1 MTTGGV
7 NAAAR
12 AAFLRNASI
21 YASEYVGN
29 TSFQDYDGL
38 QMELRRQFRNGIF
51 GQINYTFSKT
61 TSDSIG
67 NASQNRIEP
76 FLDNARPELDAGYS
90 IYHNAHVIN
99 ANGVFELPFGE
110 GKRWLNGG
118 FNDAIFGGW
127 QLATIVK
134 WQAGAPLAFYAT
146 RGTFNRAGRSGRQ
159 TAVTSLSNDQI
170 KALFG
175 VRETSDGRI
184 FFIDPAVV
192 NTRRPVGGG

>member
-1 MTTGGV
+1 
-7 NAAAR
+7 
-12 AAFLRNASI
+12 
-21 YASEYVGN
+21 
-29 TSFQDYDGL
+29 
-38 QMELRRQFRNGIF
+38 MELRRQFRNGIF

-134 WQAGAPLAFYAT
+134 WQSRRAAGVLRHARHVQPHRPFRAPDRGDLALKRPDQGAL
-146 RGTFNRAGRSGRQ
+146 RRPRNVGRSNLLHRSGGRQ
-159 TAVTSLSNDQI
+159 Q
-170 KALFG
+170 
-175 VRETSDGRI
+175 
-184 FFIDPAVV
+184 
-192 NTRRPVGGG
+192 RRPVGGG